1 MSQSIKQILYACL
14 FIIVLIAGLVF
25 FVKNSQALEFNYVI
39 GTISLPLSLLLL
51 LVLIAGIIL
60 GWVSMLPLLLRQR
73 RRIGRLEKQARLVEK
88 EVNNLRVMPV
98 KDRTRCFPA
107 GRY

>member
-1 MSQSIKQILYACL
+1 MSQSIKQIIYACL

-39 GTISLPLSLLLL
+39 GTITLPMSLLIL
-51 LVLIAGIIL
+51 LVLLAGVIL
-60 GWVSMLPLLLRQR
+60 GWLSMLPLLLRQR

-88 EVNNLRVMPV
+88 EVDNLRVMPV
-98 KDRTRCFPA
+98 KDRP
-107 GRY
+107 